1 MSETRTIKVAGP
13 PEIFRV
19 NADSAP
25 TAKQTRRRARPIG
38 GSMQLPR
45 TFTKLGSG
53 NDSSSGPEETS
64 SQATGLAPVEVKH
77 ISISPHTPA
86 SEVQVPA
93 SVATPEGR
101 VVLGGKKPKPTRV
114 LLTKKNHG
122 SAPLVATAGTAAK
135 RHRKVTLG
143 LQHLKRRV
151 TKARRLNKLTR
162 QIPIEQ
168 IKKELVVAKIIK
180 EDSKAPEAVLRQMYA
195 DAKIISTKS
204 L

>member
-1 MSETRTIKVAGP
+1 MSETRTIKVTGP
-13 PEIFRV
+13 AEIFRV
-19 NADSAP
+19 NTDSAP
-25 TAKQTRRRARPIG
+25 TAKQTRRRARPLG
-38 GSMQLPR
+38 GSIQLPK
-45 TFTKLGSG
+45 TFVKLGSG
-53 NDSSSGPEETS
+53 SGSAQTEETNS
-64 SQATGLAPVEVKH
+64 LVATPAPVEVKH
-77 ISISPHTPA
+77 ISISPHMSS

-93 SVATPEGR
+93 STATPEGR

-122 SAPLVATAGTAAK
+122 SAPLVATAGTASK

-180 EDSKAPEAVLRQMYA
+180 DDSKAPEAVLRQMYA